1 MGDVAWNAAKAQLLR
16 EGYLEVGDFRVE
28 LTLDNTFLDFE
39 YVPRVAV
46 YHGKRGWYVVRN
58 PIPKGERLDECWE
71 NAVSFLEKVVRGEV
85 IPDLGEEEVSRE
97 FAEALRSTLL

>member
-1 MGDVAWNAAKAQLLR
+1 MKQ
-16 EGYLEVGDFRVE
+16 
-28 LTLDNTFLDFE
+28 
-39 YVPRVAV
+39 
-46 YHGKRGWYVVRN
+46 

-71 NAVSFLEKVVRGEV
+71 NAVFFLEKVVRGEV